1 MPSIHDLIR
10 LARKIHAAY
19 QQTASRLA
27 LEQQAD
33 WSQLEHRFA
42 VAQQQREL
50 VEKARSHGWHLAAH
64 QQQDQLRALLRSL
77 AESLREAQEKMLLP
91 PQPIPCLKDLL
102 AELQSVEREF
112 DDVAFDKKTFLA
124 VQTDSI
130 VLKGIKLGRFSI
142 RFFWPRLT
150 QKAKLDCFEIV
161 ALEANSARGNEDV
174 THPHVRSRSL
184 CAGDAT
190 LPLQKAVEAGRLT
203 DAFHLIQSVMNT
215 YNADSAYASL
225 DDWESVSCWNCGYT
239 TNEDDRSFCEGCD
252 QDVCSDCTSSCKH
265 CDSYRCTS
273 CQPRCDVCHAA
284 CCSACQKTSDHSELS
299 CCKDCLRTCTACDAE
314 VASSEFDDDSELC
327 PTCLE
332 NQDSVGADA
341 ANNDEPF
348 PVPSP

>member
-33 WSQLEHRFA
+33 WSHLQHRFEL
-42 VAQQQREL
+42 AQQQREL

-77 AESLREAQEKMLLP
+77 AESLRDAQEKMLLP

-112 DDVAFDKKTFLA
+112 DDVVYQKSFLA
-124 VQTDSI
+124 VQTEAI
-130 VLKGIKLGRFSI
+130 VLKGIDLGRFSI
-142 RFFWPRLT
+142 RFFWSRLK
-150 QKAKLDCFEIV
+150 QKASLDCFEVV
-161 ALEANSARGNEDV
+161 ALEANSARGNEDI

-190 LPLQKAVEAGRLT
+190 LPLQKALEDGRLT
-203 DAFHLIQSVMNT
+203 DAFHLIQIVLQN

-252 QDVCSDCTSSCKH
+252 QDVCSDCTSTCKH
-265 CDSYRCTS
+265 CDRYRCTS
-273 CQPRCDVCHAA
+273 CQVRCDVCNEP
-284 CCSACQKTSDHSELS
+284 CCSGCQETSDHSELS

-314 VASSEFDDDSELC
+314 VASSEFDEDSELC
-327 PTCLE
+327 PVCCE
-332 NQDSVGADA
+332 AQDSAEADA
-341 ANNDEPF
+341 ANNDEPI
-348 PVPSP
+348 PVPTP